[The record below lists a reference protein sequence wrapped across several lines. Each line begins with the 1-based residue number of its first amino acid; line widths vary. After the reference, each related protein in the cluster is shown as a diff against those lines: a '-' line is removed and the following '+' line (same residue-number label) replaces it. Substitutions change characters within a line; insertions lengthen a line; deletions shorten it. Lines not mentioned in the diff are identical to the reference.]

1 MNTTSKSHKQDR
13 VRQLTEAERR
23 ALDEEATTCAAE
35 VVGDDSPGTSETS
48 KTRGRGLFGQFKR
61 AASRV
66 ASAVT
71 AARRWASERLTPEN
85 LDAAL
90 LRSKTYAALAAKYGA
105 EVARDAVARKV
116 RQEIEKKIN
125 GAVEGPGPARG

>member
-35 VVGDDSPGTSETS
+35 VVGDDSPRTPR
-48 KTRGRGLFGQFKR
+48 TRGRGLFGQFKR

-105 EVARDAVARKV
+105 EIARDAVARKV